1 MLIEEVCVIP
11 MMVCLILMVLPT
23 TMLMTE
29 VMQIV
34 ENSIAEI
41 IVRMVR
47 MIIAKEE
54 DVTHRQEDMSAEITP
69 MTNHT
74 TEVIADIPQSKK

>member
-1 MLIEEVCVIP
+1 MLIVV
-11 MMVCLILMVLPT
+11 
-23 TMLMTE
+23 

-47 MIIAKEE
+47 IIIAKEE
-54 DVTHRQEDMSAEITP
+54 DVTLRQEDMSAEITP
-69 MTNHT
+69 MTNHM
-74 TEVIADIPQSKK
+74 TEVIADIPQSRK